1 MRIAGNMR
9 VVFGGA
15 VLMAASVVQA
25 ADFDTSVPMR
35 HGGAATYYV
44 AGHMDGVGAMDFM
57 VDTGSG
63 YLTINENT
71 LAALKREDRALYMR
85 DLRGVLAD
93 GSELIVP
100 VYRIQK
106 LSIGGICQ
114 LENVE
119 AAVFPGATRQ
129 ILGLS
134 ALKKAAPF
142 IFSFD
147 PPNLVL
153 SNCPTTDKVAE
164 ATTG

>member
-1 MRIAGNMR
+1 
-9 VVFGGA
+9 
-15 VLMAASVVQA
+15 
-25 ADFDTSVPMR
+25 MR

-44 AGHMDGVGAMDFM
+44 AGALEGVGAMEFM

-63 YLTINENT
+63 YLTINETT
-71 LAALKREDRALYMR
+71 LEALKREDRARYLR

-93 GSELIVP
+93 GSELVVP
-100 VYRIQK
+100 VYQ
-106 LSIGGICQ
+106 LETLVIGGRCE
-114 LENVE
+114 LHNVE
-119 AAVFPGATRQ
+119 AAVFPGKTRQ

-153 SNCPTTDKVAE
+153 SNCPSGAKVAE
-164 ATTG
+164 VKGG